1 MAKPELTSAW
11 WSKHGPKTLKTG
23 LGEALRAY
31 EVELKSFQSYAAQPG
46 HDHEAVF
53 KKLEDALDHVSDT
66 VKKAEGM
73 CNKLLHKDTL
83 AALAE
88 FRKTLIPR
96 EAQQCMKL
104 AQQAKAGFEGQL
116 KQIGVEIKSLETEI
130 RVKERT
136 IDGWVEEMTSLEAES
151 RVKAKDIIAH
161 ATAQNQSMV
170 SRTFDD
176 AARIGDDMMKVFQT
190 AKAQVPKMAAD
201 IRKQWPVKR
210 GDNVVPKGHNFEKQ
224 LQTLDML
231 VMNWDV
237 KFGTIEKLNE
247 AFTSTWKTIE
257 SARTG
262 SLNSRDEYVRIVEA
276 DAERLADGLTRVN
289 ATEAQLGVTLSGMG
303 EMLTRVEKAVGEE
316 RAAELRKAAAALVSA
331 QGLHKQFT
339 KELLAFEKTYE
350 STIGGYPPFVND
362 KDKDFARPLKNIK
375 AMGKFIDDNKQGALD
390 SSKKIKEREAR
401 LKELVAGAVQ
411 DKKSGGDSPKTR
423 PRSTSR

>member
-31 EVELKSFQSYAAQPG
+31 EAELKSFQSYVAQPG

-53 KKLEDALDHVSDT
+53 RKLEDALDHVSDT

-88 FRKTLIPR
+88 FRKALIPR

-104 AQQAKAGFEGQL
+104 GQQAKAGYESKL
-116 KQIGVEIKSLETEI
+116 KQIGAEIKSLEAEI
-130 RVKERT
+130 RAKEKT

-151 RVKAKDIIAH
+151 RVKAKDIIAY
-161 ATAQNQSMV
+161 ATAMNQSMV
-170 SRTFDD
+170 SRTFED
-176 AARIGDDMMKVFQT
+176 AGRIGDDMMRIFQT
-190 AKAQVPKMAAD
+190 AKAQVPRMAAD

-237 KFGTIEKLNE
+237 RFGTIEKLNE
-247 AFTSTWKTIE
+247 AFSSTWKTIE
-257 SARTG
+257 AARTG
-262 SLNSRDEYVRIVEA
+262 SLNARDEYVRIVEA

-303 EMLTRVEKAVGEE
+303 EILDRAEKAAGEE

-339 KELLAFEKTYE
+339 KELLQFEKTYE
-350 STIGGYPPFVND
+350 KTVGGYPPFVND
-362 KDKDFARPLKNIK
+362 RDKDFARPLKNIE
-375 AMGKFIDDNKQGALD
+375 AMASFIDENRKGVLET
-390 SSKKIKEREAR
+390 SKKIKDREAR
-401 LKELVAGAVQ
+401 LKKLVAGAVQ
-411 DKKSGGDSPKTR
+411 EKKSGGNESKTR
-423 PRSTSR
+423 QRAETR